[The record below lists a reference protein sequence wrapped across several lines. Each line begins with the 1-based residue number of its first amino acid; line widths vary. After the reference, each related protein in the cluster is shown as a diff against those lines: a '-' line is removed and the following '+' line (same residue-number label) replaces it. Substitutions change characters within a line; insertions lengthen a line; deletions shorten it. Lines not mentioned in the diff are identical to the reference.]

1 MTHVKLELLT
11 DIDMVLMFEKEI
23 RGGISQAIQR
33 YATANNNYMP
43 NYNPKLTS
51 SYLMYVDANN
61 LYGWAMCK
69 ELSIDGFKWCDNFK
83 KYTSGFIKNYDENNN
98 LGYLLE
104 VDIEYLKNIHET
116 HRNLPFLPI
125 KKDKWLTT
133 LENNENYVVH
143 IQTLKQ
149 ALLHGLEFKKVH
161 RVTIFNQSVWMKPYI
176 EKNTQ
181 LRQNA
186 KNDFEKDFFKLMNNA
201 VFGKT
206 MENVRSCFN
215 VWMWT
220 T

>member
-69 ELSIDGFKWCDNFK
+69 KLSKDGFKWCDDLK

-116 HRNLPFLPI
+116 HRNFPFLPI
-125 KKDKWLTT
+125 KKDK
-133 LENNENYVVH
+133 
-143 IQTLKQ
+143 
-149 ALLHGLEFKKVH
+149 
-161 RVTIFNQSVWMKPYI
+161 
-176 EKNTQ
+176 
-181 LRQNA
+181 
-186 KNDFEKDFFKLMNNA
+186 
-201 VFGKT
+201 
-206 MENVRSCFN
+206 
-215 VWMWT
+215 
-220 T
+220 